1 VGAVVPEFSLKVII
15 RGITMKR
22 HYFVSES
29 LDDLE
34 HIENELEAAGVTTPQ
49 IHVLSDDDM
58 GVEEHHLH
66 NVEAV
71 LKKDVVHGT
80 EKGAIVGVVA
90 GAAILVFAGFSGL
103 TETYTWVPA
112 IFLAVIA
119 VGFCTWEGG
128 LIGIQEP
135 HSEFQKFQPLLR
147 EGKHILF
154 VDVAIAQEQVLDSVT
169 ANHPLLRKA
178 GEGSATPGWVI
189 GAQQKWAKFV
199 QVAP

>member
-1 VGAVVPEFSLKVII
+1 
-15 RGITMKR
+15 MKR
-22 HYFVSES
+22 HYYVSDD

-34 HIENELEAAGVTTPQ
+34 IVERDLEAAGVTTPQ
-49 IHVLSDDDM
+49 IHVLSEDDA

-80 EKGAIVGVVA
+80 ELGAVVGVVG
-90 GAAILVFAGFSGL
+90 GAAVILFAYLSGI
-103 TETYTWVPA
+103 TETYTWVPP
-112 IFLAVIA
+112 IFLAVII

-135 HSEFQKFQPLLR
+135 HVDFQRFQDRLH

-154 VDVAIAQEQVLDSVT
+154 VDVDPDQEQILHDVVSQ
-169 ANHPLLRKA
+169 HPRLQDA
-178 GEGSATPGWVI
+178 GEGASTPGWVI
-189 GAQQKWAKFV
+189 GAQKKWAKFV